1 VLAILPYHGRKA
13 ALTDEGSCQAISR
26 EITKRTIYRDA
37 DDQGQEVHTDDY
49 EDDEELRDR
58 YQWPV

>member
-1 VLAILPYHGRKA
+1 M
-13 ALTDEGSCQAISR
+13 
-26 EITKRTIYRDA
+26 IYRDA

-49 EDDEELRDR
+49 EDDEDLRDR